1 MSRYKVEPIDLTP
14 IATYPLASR
23 PSKVA
28 ADDFARLS
36 VDDVSLGNLLHNLP
50 NILAARELR
59 ELAGLIR
66 AAKQKGRAI
75 IVGLGGHVIKTGLAP
90 ILIDLMQRGYVTAF
104 AMNGSAMIH
113 DFEIA
118 LVGATSE
125 DVDATLGGGSFGMAE
140 ETGRIINEAT
150 IAGASDNIGM
160 GEAIGRQLE
169 VMRPAHAEKS
179 MLHAAY
185 EARVPVTVHVA
196 IGTDIV
202 HIHPTADGASIGQ
215 TTLQDF
221 RLLCSLVREL
231 NGGGV
236 YLNLG
241 SAVVLPEVFLK
252 TVTAVRNLG
261 YKLQDFCT
269 ANFDFIQQ
277 YRPLTNVVRRP
288 VAGSGRGFSFIGH
301 HEIMIPLL
309 AACIVAKQ

>member
-1 MSRYKVEPIDLTP
+1 MSRYKFEPIDLTR
-14 IATYPLASR
+14 ISTYPLASR

-28 ADDFARLS
+28 ADDFARPAG
-36 VDDVSLGNLLHNLP
+36 DDSSLGDFLHNLP

-66 AAKQKGRAI
+66 EAKQKARAI

-90 ILIDLMQRGYVTAF
+90 ILIDLMKRGYVTAF

-125 DVDATLGGGSFGMAE
+125 DVDATLGAGSFGMAE
-140 ETGRIINEAT
+140 ETGRIINEAI
-150 IAGASDNIGM
+150 IAGANDNIGM
-160 GEAIGRQLE
+160 GEAIGRQLKL
-169 VMRPAHAEKS
+169 MRPAHAEKS

-231 NGGGV
+231 DGGGV

-252 TVTAVRNLG
+252 TVTVVRNLG
-261 YKLQDFCT
+261 FKLQDFCT

-309 AACIVAKQ
+309 AACVVAQS

>member
-1 MSRYKVEPIDLTP
+1 MSRYKAEPIDLSH
-14 IATYPLASR
+14 ISTYPLASR
-23 PSKVA
+23 PSKVT
-28 ADDFARLS
+28 ADDFAKPLAS
-36 VDDVSLGNLLHNLP
+36 DPSTKEFLNSLP
-50 NILAARELR
+50 DILAARDLR
-59 ELAGLIR
+59 ELARLIR
-66 AAKQKGRAI
+66 NAKQNGRAV

-125 DVDATLGGGSFGMAE
+125 HVDETLGSGSFGMAE
-140 ETGRIINEAT
+140 ETGRIINGAT
-150 IAGASDNIGM
+150 AAGARDNIGM
-160 GEAIGRQLE
+160 GEAIGRQLQQ
-169 VMRPAHAEKS
+169 MRPDHATKS
-179 MLHAAY
+179 LLHAAY
-185 EARVPVTVHVA
+185 EAGVPVTVHVA

-202 HIHPTADGASIGQ
+202 HIHPSADGAGIGQ
-215 TTLQDF
+215 TTLHDF

-231 NGGGV
+231 DSGGV

-252 TVTAVRNLG
+252 TVTVVRNLG
-261 YKLQDFCT
+261 YKLQAFST

-309 AACIVAKQ
+309 AAALVNE